1 MESRAAISIAEIKSK
16 YGIKQSA
23 AYKWRTA
30 LRNLGVEE
38 SWANYD
44 RIKSR
49 ELNLSEALKISTQ
62 AERVKPAK
70 PAGKPIAAIAIM
82 EPHVEINQI
91 NQIDQHEKAAPPI
104 FGISPQRLAEINATV
119 ELEVMVEDALYEHHR
134 QKRRGE
140 RAAKAAQTVKE
151 VQALDPK
158 LIVEMAM
165 RQIAKVQ
172 EIA

>member
-30 LRNLGVEE
+30 LRNLKLIE
-38 SWANYD
+38 SWENYD
-44 RIKSR
+44 QINNR
-49 ELNLSEALKISTQ
+49 EINLSGA
-62 AERVKPAK
+62 VK
-70 PAGKPIAAIAIM
+70 GSSIAIA
-82 EPHVEINQI
+82 EPATVEPKTIET
-91 NQIDQHEKAAPPI
+91 HYEETAPLI
-104 FGISPQRLAEINATV
+104 GISPQRLAEINATV

-158 LIVEMAM
+158 QIVQMAIN
-165 RQIAKVQ
+165 QIAKVQ

>member
-1 MESRAAISIAEIKSK
+1 MESRAAISIVEIQSHYKV
-16 YGIKQSA
+16 KQSA

-30 LRNLGVEE
+30 LRKLQLEE
-38 SWANYD
+38 SWENYD
-44 RIKSR
+44 RINSR
-49 ELNLSEALKISTQ
+49 EINLSEALKNSTQ

-70 PAGKPIAAIAIM
+70 PAEKPSAAITIV
-82 EPHVEINQI
+82 EPQVEINQI
-91 NQIDQHEKAAPPI
+91 NQPKETTPPI

-140 RAAKAAQTVKE
+140 RAAQAAAAVKE

-158 LIVEMAM
+158 QIVQMAIN
-165 RQIAKVQ
+165 QIAKVQ

>member
-1 MESRAAISIAEIKSK
+1 MENGAAISIAEIKSK

-30 LRNLGVEE
+30 LRNLKLDELWE
-38 SWANYD
+38 NYD
-44 RIKSR
+44 RINNR
-49 ELNLSEALKISTQ
+49 EINLSGA
-62 AERVKPAK
+62 VKGS
-70 PAGKPIAAIAIM
+70 AGSAIAVVETPKPQKT
-82 EPHVEINQI
+82 EPKIIESHYE
-91 NQIDQHEKAAPPI
+91 ESAPLI
-104 FGISPQRLAEINATV
+104 GISPQRLAEINATV

-158 LIVEMAM
+158 QIVQMAM
-165 RQIAKVQ
+165 NQISKVQ

>member
-1 MESRAAISIAEIKSK
+1 MESRAAISIAEIQSK

-30 LRNLGVEE
+30 LKKLQVEE
-38 SWANYD
+38 SWENYD
-44 RIKSR
+44 RINNR
-49 ELNLSEALKISTQ
+49 EINLSGA
-62 AERVKPAK
+62 VKGSAGSAIAVVETAK
-70 PAGKPIAAIAIM
+70 PQKT
-82 EPHVEINQI
+82 EPKIIESHYE
-91 NQIDQHEKAAPPI
+91 ESAPLI
-104 FGISPQRLAEINATV
+104 GISPQRLAEINATV

-158 LIVEMAM
+158 QIVQMAIN
-165 RQIAKVQ
+165 QIAKVQ

>member
-1 MESRAAISIAEIKSK
+1 MESRAAISIAEIQSK

-30 LRNLGVEE
+30 LRNLKLIE
-38 SWANYD
+38 SWENYD
-44 RIKSR
+44 RINKR
-49 ELNLSEALKISTQ
+49 EINLSGAVKGSSIAVAEPATVEPKIIETHY
-62 AERVKPAK
+62 E
-70 PAGKPIAAIAIM
+70 
-82 EPHVEINQI
+82 ET
-91 NQIDQHEKAAPPI
+91 APLI
-104 FGISPQRLAEINATV
+104 GISPQRLAEINATV

-158 LIVEMAM
+158 QIVQMAIN
-165 RQIAKVQ
+165 QIAKVQ